1 MVTLGSAQAREEVRW
16 STPRLVEELASD
28 AVDDNPTL
36 TEDQLEI
43 FFTSRRSGGAGS
55 TDIWHARRASV
66 ADPFGAPEPLTELNT
81 AEFESS
87 PAVAPDGLTL
97 WFGSARE
104 GSLGETD
111 IWKSVRSTRDSAWS
125 EPEHVPLLSSTAAD
139 IPRPPGF
146 GGRVMPLA
154 SRRNE
159 GGIYWTYFAERAAAT
174 DEFAEPRLL
183 EELASPDASVVDAFL
198 TEDGLTLWFN
208 RTPQGGNGDLYRA
221 ARPSPAAPFGEPEL
235 VPDLSTEDEERD
247 PWLSSDGRTLYFS
260 SDRDG
265 ELQIYVTEAL

>member
-1 MVTLGSAQAREEVRW
+1 MVTLGSAEAREVRW
-16 STPRLVEELASD
+16 STPRLVAELASD

-36 TEDQLEI
+36 TGDQLEI
-43 FFTSRRSGGAGS
+43 FFTSRRDGGAGS
-55 TDIWHARRASV
+55 TDIWYARRTTV
-66 ADPFGAPEPLTELNT
+66 LEPFGAPEPVVELNT

-87 PAVAPDGLTL
+87 PAVSADGLTL

-111 IWKSVRSTRDSAWS
+111 IWKSVRATRDAAWS
-125 EPEHVPLLSSTAAD
+125 EPEHVPQLSSEAAD
-139 IPRPPGF
+139 IPRPPGY

-154 SRRNE
+154 SRRN
-159 GGIYWTYFAERAAAT
+159 GGIYWTYFAERGAVDA
-174 DEFAEPRLL
+174 EFAEPRLV

-208 RTPQGGNGDLYRA
+208 RTPVDGTGDLYRA
-221 ARPSPAAPFGEPEL
+221 TRASVTAPFEA
-235 VPDLSTEDEERD
+235 PDRIDELSTAQEERD
-247 PWLSSDGRTLYFS
+247 PWISSEGRTLYFA
-260 SDRDG
+260 SDREG